1 MHTNL
6 NLYVASLRHL
16 KPVQIWGRIALL
28 ARRKMLYRR
37 KGYLSQFVTQ
47 SNLDSSALPRYLTL
61 PLVTEPHAPSQ
72 LADIAEGYF
81 TFINKRIYLGRPVNW
96 LPSEGTQLWRY
107 NLHYFEY
114 AAAMGWE
121 YIKEDNQTA
130 YDTFRAL
137 VLDWID
143 ACPPA
148 TPVAWDPYPISLR
161 VSNWLKAYSAMEGA
175 LQNDA
180 EFAATLRSS
189 IYNQMLFLEQN
200 IEYHLLGNHLIENGR
215 ALLLAGLFFQD
226 EAAARWRAK
235 GEQILW
241 QELREQFLK
250 DGAHYERSPMY
261 HQIMLGLYQDV
272 SSVLEARQEPV
283 PDGLHDLIRAMRTW
297 LTAMLHPDG
306 EIALFNDAAFG
317 IVGAPKLFLQGDE
330 RSDDGL
336 QIFADSGYFTFR
348 QAEKGN
354 YLLLDCGPLG
364 PEYQPGHGHCDAL
377 SYELSVG
384 GQRVIVDSGVESY
397 YGDLDWRLYYRS
409 TRAHNTV
416 VVDETE
422 QSEIWSRFRVGQRA
436 QPKDVVWGDEGEAL
450 AYVTAAHTGYERL
463 PGTVEHRR
471 WVCWVDRKFWLVCDR
486 IAGGGT
492 HQAESLIHLHPN
504 AEVLSVPAPSE
515 SPNATASAGRVRV
528 GSAELAV
535 IPWGAC
541 HTRRYHGETAPIQG
555 WYAPEF
561 GVKKENVVWGLCAQG
576 ALPLWFGYILWP
588 GTDDAEAD
596 DISVAFA
603 AEGDTTCRVT
613 VRTKKSEYALI
624 CTSSNVILNTAG
636 NPNQVD

>member
-47 SNLDSSALPRYLTL
+47 PQIDTDTLPPFLTL
-61 PLVTEPHAPSQ
+61 PLVTEAHAPSQ
-72 LADIAEGYF
+72 LEDIDAGYF
-81 TFINKRIYLGRPVNW
+81 TFINRRLHLGRPVNW
-96 LPSEGTQLWRY
+96 FPEEATQLWRY

-114 AAAMGWE
+114 AAAMGWAFARE
-121 YIKEDNQTA
+121 NNKAA
-130 YDTFRAL
+130 YETFRAL
-137 VLDWID
+137 VLDWIN

-161 VSNWLKAYSAMEGA
+161 VSNWLKAYSAMEPA
-175 LQNDA
+175 LQADI

-226 EAAARWRAK
+226 ETARRWRTK

-272 SSVLEARQEPV
+272 ADVLEARQEQV
-283 PDGLHDLIRAMRTW
+283 PPGLHDLIRSMRTW
-297 LTAMLHPDG
+297 LAATLHPDG

-317 IVGAPKLFLQGDE
+317 IAGSPSIFLQGDE
-330 RSDDGL
+330 RTDDGL
-336 QIFADSGYFTFR
+336 QSFADSGYFTFR
-348 QAEKGN
+348 QKERGN

-364 PEYQPGHGHCDAL
+364 PEYQPGHGHCDTL

-384 GQRVIVDSGVESY
+384 GQRMIVDSGVESY

-416 VVDETE
+416 VVDGAE

-436 QPKDVVWGDEGEAL
+436 QPKEVHWEDAGEAL
-450 AYVTAAHTGYERL
+450 AYVTAAHTGYQRL
-463 PGTVEHRR
+463 PGAVEHRR
-471 WVCWVDRKFWLVCDR
+471 WMCWVDRKFWLVCDR
-486 IAGGGT
+486 ITGDGS
-492 HQAESLIHLHPN
+492 HQAESLIHLHPR
-504 AEVLSVPAPSE
+504 AEILTLPDDHEPE
-515 SPNATASAGRVRV
+515 SRGRVRV
-528 GSAELAV
+528 GSAGLTV
-535 IPWGAC
+535 LPWGSS
-541 HTRRYHGETAPIQG
+541 HTQRYRGETSPIQG

-561 GVKKENVVWGLCAQG
+561 GKKEENEVWGFRTEG
-576 ALPLWFGYILWP
+576 ELPLWFGYILWP
-588 GTDDAEAD
+588 ETGDTAPNDVTIEF
-596 DISVAFA
+596 S
-603 AEGDTTCRVT
+603 AEGDTSCEVV
-613 VRTKKSEYALI
+613 VRSADNTYRIL
-624 CTSSNVILNTAG
+624 CQSSNVIMEKR
-636 NPNQVD
+636 